1 MASITRD
8 SDRVLF
14 LAWDLH
20 WGPIHIVG
28 EICER
33 DFHSEM
39 VKCCQSSLIN
49 GYGIPKIRLSFKFLR
64 RRTDGALILLIENI

>member
-1 MASITRD
+1 MALITRD

-14 LAWDLH
+14 CHGIYTGVLS
-20 WGPIHIVG
+20 IS
-28 EICER
+28 
-33 DFHSEM
+33 SEKF
-39 VKCCQSSLIN
+39 VNGIFTLKCQSSLIN